1 MSVKFR
7 DREKVNPVKFR
18 HQDDVIENDVA
29 DERRKLEGVYQY
41 RHLSDED
48 RELVD
53 CLLLGTL
60 SKDEIPRPKSKVVKI
75 FISSTFTDMTQER
88 NALAETVYP
97 KLRQYCRHK
106 HGLDFQA
113 VDMRWGVP
121 PEASDDHTAANH
133 CLAELRHCQELSIG
147 PNFVAF
153 VGQRYGSCPL
163 PAAIIRAE
171 FEAIRANLET
181 SSKDVT
187 LLDTCYLKDQN
198 SLPAVYRLQPAS
210 KIKEKT
216 GRLWCSIAGD
226 IREVLFRG
234 AQRAVEA
241 SELSKESFRL
251 LKSSVTEMEIYDGL
265 INIAREKDRQSNCLL
280 YLRDIEG
287 LDTDSDPKI
296 VRRFLD
302 LHPDTLQPNETAAN
316 ALTELRGRC
325 TKKVTNQNML
335 KMSVKWEKDGICPVT
350 HNDYIQTLCNHFY
363 ATVKLMVDRNMAKRN
378 KLQDDDLYN
387 EVVQHWTIA
396 RNRCQTFVGRAPMIQ
411 SIRGYLEAQ
420 TDQALVVHGESGS
433 GKTSLMSKAVSVVS
447 EVVSQNENEMKMVT
461 VVRFVGTTPE
471 SSSSHQLLY
480 SVCHQLAYI
489 SKQHRSDV
497 PEDYTSLKMYF
508 RDVVQKGNFS
518 GVVILFLDA
527 LDQLS
532 PANGAHTLD
541 WLPSRLAPNVK
552 LIVSTLPEKHGILDK
567 LRNKIAHNF
576 LEVSPL
582 PQTDCK
588 QVMRALL
595 EHSGRAISYPQWRIV
610 EKAFTF
616 CTLPLFITLTFQ
628 EAIRWNSYDDLPP
641 DALLHTVEASINRLF
656 DRLEKTYGKMFVSR
670 ALGYITAARN
680 GLSMSELDD
689 ILSLD
694 EDVLNSVFTLWEP
707 PIRRIP
713 SNLWPRLYLD
723 ISSFLV
729 EQEAD
734 DIVVLSWYH
743 TQFVRAAMSRYLSNV
758 EERMLIHRNIAEY
771 YLGTWSGTMKKPFV
785 YQQRLMARLKK
796 TDPHSA
802 ACRHVPEQPL
812 IFKTSETCERYNLRK
827 MNQLPYSLVQS
838 EQIDR
843 LKKEC
848 FCNFDWL
855 YAKLKAVS
863 LQQILGD
870 FSMFHDRETS
880 FVADA
885 LRMSGSALKI
895 DPNAL
900 GTEISGRLLP
910 HIHHYPIIRDLVR
923 QCDLRSQHQC
933 PLVPHFQIYS
943 VPGGP
948 LQYEW
953 EIDGTIRSAVDVDVF
968 NSPDGIL
975 MTAKPYYSKT
985 LKVWELTQGE
995 PRQDMQM
1002 PIGEIHPSKDGK
1014 YLNIFSRNRIVTI
1027 YKSDCGEVH
1036 ASVDFG
1042 YGEVAHVNISNQYIA
1057 FTTRHNASPCVI
1069 DIAKGKVLHRFPC
1082 RSNAVAISPNE
1093 RYIVFNADRNIM
1105 LYSLPLMERKC
1116 VGQANDEPMQIAFS
1130 DAHMK
1135 CYVLT
1140 KTRLFQTIHFDV
1152 VNRVSTTS
1160 GIVEDME
1167 IKEFKISHLEHR
1179 ILVRSS
1185 RCLYLV
1191 DTATETIIHRLQRM
1205 PPGVFVKTM
1214 TSFTGAGFTPKDDLV
1229 VASRDTYIAVWETE
1243 TGTPIRL
1250 LQASV
1255 SPIVKIFTSDT
1266 LNKAVALLRDNTLQV
1281 WDLDNLDADV
1291 QHSNEVMSTTVRSVA
1306 VSSTTRR
1313 VLCHGT
1319 RYPEAKILD
1328 IETGNIK
1335 AVLQHTCDLEDKILD
1350 CELSPLGLFAVT
1362 KAHLAEKGE
1371 YSKGF
1376 KTILTDDIVWNMS
1389 TQEKIHHA
1397 PSNRYIVFN
1406 TINSIIAV
1414 VQCVFYSSID
1424 WTCNTYHVKVIQPDV
1439 IEEEQPEFSIPLMS
1453 EFVCKPVLL
1462 SIREGEGVFHTF
1474 YTVLQFCKKELHPV
1488 TKGELS
1494 RSCYMR
1500 LYTRTL
1506 LSKQPDEKI
1515 LCVKDFLKHADPN
1528 DQFVDVRIIDGNK
1541 LLMIYS
1547 KDPVTAFF
1555 DKETGLVLSDASHKA
1570 AVVYD
1575 PETQTII
1582 RHLLHIV
1589 KPDSLLSQ
1597 TVISRLSSVI
1607 VDDQLRVFDHH
1618 ENKLRTE
1625 IKTKFADGCHRLA
1638 LDGAYIVGIS
1648 HDLRSVIVVRSVDGE
1663 QKGRLFIHG
1672 KATCIEVAEDDRTVV
1687 VGCYDGRVMILSL
1700 VLGLSDPVTELIDK
1714 LPSRIPLK
1722 GQQEPLV
1729 NGDIRHMQRSLPE
1742 LTRLAMKLKEDAEKH
1757 ERRQTSFRALAT
1769 SVTVLNKV
1777 RMRSQACSLQ

>member
-1 MSVKFR
+1 MSVSFR
-7 DREKVNPVKFR
+7 EQVKPVKFR
-18 HQDDVIENDVA
+18 HQDDVIDNDVV
-29 DERRKLEGVYQY
+29 DERRKLEGAYQY
-41 RHLSDED
+41 RHLSDDD
-48 RELVD
+48 RDLVD
-53 CLLLGTL
+53 SLLLGTL
-60 SKDEIPRPKSKVVKI
+60 PMEQIPRPKSKVVKI

-121 PEASDDHTAANH
+121 PEASDDHTAAYH

-171 FEAIRANLET
+171 FEAIRENLDP
-181 SSKDVT
+181 SSDDVK
-187 LLDTCYLKDQN
+187 LLDQCYLKDQN

-210 KIKEKT
+210 KIKETT
-216 GRLWCSIAGD
+216 GRLWGSIEGD
-226 IREVLFRG
+226 IREVLYRG
-234 AQRAVEA
+234 AQKAVDA

-251 LKSSVTEMEIYDGL
+251 LKASVTEQEIYQGL
-265 INIAREKDRQSNCLL
+265 INIARERDRQANCLL
-280 YLRDIEG
+280 YLRDIEALG
-287 LDTDSDPKI
+287 KDSDPI
-296 VRRFLD
+296 MTRRFID
-302 LHPDTLQPNETAAN
+302 LHPDSLQPNEAAAM
-316 ALTELRGRC
+316 ALKELREKSS
-325 TKKVTNQNML
+325 KKVTNQNML
-335 KMSVKWEKDGICPVT
+335 KMSVKWEKDGIGPVT
-350 HNDYIQTLCNHFY
+350 HKDYLQTLCNHFY
-363 ATVKLMVDRNMAKRN
+363 STMKLLVDRNMAKRN

-396 RNRCQTFVGRAPMIQ
+396 RNRCKTFVGRAPMLQ
-411 SIRGYLEAQ
+411 NIRGYLEAQ

-433 GKTSLMSKAVSVVS
+433 GKTSLMSKAVSMVSDVVS
-447 EVVSQNENEMKMVT
+447 HNENEMRMMT

-497 PEDYTSLKMYF
+497 PEDYTNLKLYF
-508 RDVVQKGNFS
+508 RDAVQKGNFS
-518 GVVILFLDA
+518 GVVIIFLDA

-552 LIVSTLPEKHGILDK
+552 MIVSTLPEKHGILEK
-567 LRNKIAHNF
+567 LRNKIDYNF
-576 LEVSPL
+576 LEVTPL

-610 EKAFTF
+610 EKAFTY

-628 EAIRWNSYDDLPP
+628 EAIRWNSYDVLPS

-656 DRLEKTYGKMFVSR
+656 ERLEKAYGKVFVSR

-680 GLSMSELDD
+680 GLSVSELDD

-713 SNLWPRLYLD
+713 SNLWPRLYVE

-743 TQFVRAAMSRYLSNV
+743 TQFVRAAVARYLSNV
-758 EERMLIHRNIAEY
+758 DECTLIHQNIADY
-771 YLGTWSGTMKKPFV
+771 YLGTWSGTMKKPFM
-785 YQQRLMARLKK
+785 YQQRLMTRLKK
-796 TDPHSA
+796 TDPFSA

-812 IFKTSETCERYNLRK
+812 IFKISETSERYNLRK
-827 MNQLPYSLVQS
+827 LNQLPYSLAQS
-838 EQIDR
+838 GQIER

-855 YAKLKAVS
+855 YAKIKAVS

-870 FSMFHDRETS
+870 FSMFHDRETC

-885 LRMSGSALKI
+885 IRMSGSALKI

-900 GTEISGRLLP
+900 GPEISGRLLP
-910 HIHHYPIIRDLVR
+910 HIHTHPIIRDLVR

-953 EIDGTIRSAVDVDVF
+953 EIDGTIRSSVDVDVF

-1014 YLNIFSRNRIVTI
+1014 YLNIFSRNRFVTI

-1036 ASVDFG
+1036 ANVDFG
-1042 YGEVAHVNISNQYIA
+1042 YGEVGYVNISNQYIA

-1069 DIAKGKVLHRFPC
+1069 DIVKGKVLHRFSC
-1082 RSNAVAISPNE
+1082 RSNAVAIGPKE

-1116 VGQANDEPMQIAFS
+1116 VGQSNDEPMQIAFI
-1130 DAHMK
+1130 DTQMK

-1140 KTRLFQTIHFDV
+1140 KTRLLQSIHFDV
-1152 VNRVSTTS
+1152 VNRVSATS
-1160 GIVEDME
+1160 GIVEDMQ
-1167 IKEFKISHLEHR
+1167 IKEFKVSHLEHM

-1191 DTATETIIHRLQRM
+1191 DTDTETIKHRLQKM

-1243 TGTPIRL
+1243 TGTPLRL

-1266 LNKAVALLRDNTLQV
+1266 LNKAVSLLSDNTLQV
-1281 WDLDNLDADV
+1281 WDLNNLDADV
-1291 QHSNEVMSTTVRSVA
+1291 QHSNEVLSTTVRSVA
-1306 VSSTTRR
+1306 VSSATKR
-1313 VLCHGT
+1313 VLCHGI

-1328 IETGNIK
+1328 IETGKVK
-1335 AVLQHTCDLEDKILD
+1335 AVLQHTCDLEDKILE

-1371 YSKGF
+1371 HTKDF
-1376 KTILTDDIVWNMS
+1376 KTILTDDIVWNMN
-1389 TQEKIHHA
+1389 TQEKVHHA
-1397 PSNRYIVFN
+1397 PSSRYVLFN
-1406 TINSIIAV
+1406 SINSIIAA

-1424 WTCNTYHVKVIQPDV
+1424 WTCNTYHVKVIQPDLMD
-1439 IEEEQPEFSIPLMS
+1439 EEPPEFSIPVMS

-1462 SIREGEGVFHTF
+1462 SVRKGLGVFNAF
-1474 YTVLQFCKKELHPV
+1474 YTVLQFCQKELHPV
-1488 TKGELS
+1488 TKVEQS
-1494 RSCYMR
+1494 RTFYMK

-1506 LSKQPDEKI
+1506 LGKQTEEKI

-1528 DQFVDVRIIDGNK
+1528 DQFVDVRIIGGDK
-1541 LLMIYS
+1541 LLIIYS
-1547 KDPVTAFF
+1547 KDPVTASF
-1555 DKETGLVLSDASHKA
+1555 DKESGLVLSEASHKA
-1570 AVVYD
+1570 ALVYD
-1575 PETQTII
+1575 PEKESVI
-1582 RHLLHIV
+1582 RHLLHIA
-1589 KPDSLLSQ
+1589 KPDSILSQ
-1597 TVISRLSSVI
+1597 TVISRLSSVL
-1607 VDDQLRVFDHH
+1607 VDDQLRVFDHQ
-1618 ENKLRTE
+1618 ENKLQTE
-1625 IKTKFADGCHRLA
+1625 INTKFAAGCHRLA
-1638 LDGAYIVGIS
+1638 LDGAYVIGIS
-1648 HDLRSVIVVRSVDGE
+1648 HDRRSVIVARSVDGE

-1700 VLGLSDPVTELIDK
+1700 VLELSDPVTELIDK
-1714 LPSRIPLK
+1714 LPSRIPPI
-1722 GQQEPLV
+1722 GHREPLV
-1729 NGDIRHMQRSLPE
+1729 NGDIRHMQQSLPE
-1742 LTRLAMKLKEDAEKH
+1742 ITRLALKLKEDH
-1757 ERRQTSFRALAT
+1757 ERQARRQTSFRALAT
-1769 SVTVLNKV
+1769 SVTAINKV
-1777 RMRSQACSLQ
+1777 RMRSQACSIQ